1 MPSPP
6 ASSKSMASETASLA
20 SPSNIDSPSMQQHT
34 TPCQDTLPNLLASTD
49 PTTAFP
55 SSLTAFNAEFDD
67 FFTSLGSF
75 SGLDTPTYD
84 LLSLP
89 SCVDSVSNTLD
100 TNDTTALLHEE
111 NSSNTDD
118 ACSDMQVST
127 DSHTFSN
134 NRQSITGYVEN
145 APALGLDTPCCCLIN
160 ALGFLEELFPNASR
174 ASSQPCEQQTAVS
187 DAEPPFPTIQ
197 SVIAQNERIV
207 EAMDSILQ
215 CPCSQQDG
223 YLLSV
228 LSLVLFRIL
237 DWYTAAGSAAPT
249 VAAACYDS
257 YNKLYIT
264 PPHNPCCDIQRLS
277 RSSSSQFVASSLC
290 VDGED
295 SGRVAAQMVLSELH
309 RAQRL
314 VNKLSAR
321 FKGHGTGRVSAGG
334 VEVAAAVPPNGTT
347 DGIDVLCDGKGTWPF
362 STTMFDQLEA
372 DLRRRL
378 RTASLAIVGMI
389 RRV

>member
-6 ASSKSMASETASLA
+6 ASRTSMASETTSLA
-20 SPSNIDSPSMQQHT
+20 SPSNIESPSAQQHT
-34 TPCQDTLPNLLASTD
+34 TSCQDTLPNFLASAD
-49 PTTAFP
+49 PTTALP

-75 SGLDTPTYD
+75 PGLDD

-89 SCVDSVSNTLD
+89 SCVDSVSSTMD
-100 TNDTTALLHEE
+100 TNESTAHLHEE
-111 NSSNTDD
+111 NFSVADD
-118 ACSDMQVST
+118 AISDMQISL
-127 DSHTFSN
+127 DPHTLSN

-145 APALGLDTPCCCLIN
+145 VPALGLDTPCCCLIN

-174 ASSQPCEQQTAVS
+174 ANSQPCEQQTPIS
-187 DAEPPFPTIQ
+187 DAEHSFPTIQ

-207 EAMDSILQ
+207 EAMDTVLQ
-215 CPCSQQDG
+215 CPCSQQNG
-223 YLLSV
+223 YLLTV

-237 DWYTAAGSAAPT
+237 DWYTAAGRAAPT
-249 VAAACYDS
+249 VNTTTTASYDS
-257 YNKLYIT
+257 YNKVYIT
-264 PPHNPCCDIQRLS
+264 PPHNPCCDIRRLS
-277 RSSSSQFVASSLC
+277 RSSSSQFVAGSLC

-295 SGRVAAQMVLSELH
+295 SARVAAQMVLSELH

-321 FKGHGTGRVSAGG
+321 FRGHGAGRAAADGL
-334 VEVAAAVPPNGTT
+334 EVAAAPPNGSS
-347 DGIDVLCDGKGTWPF
+347 DGIDVLGDGKGTWHF

-372 DLRRRL
+372 DLRKRL
-378 RTASLAIVGMI
+378 RTASLAIGDMI
-389 RRV
+389 RGV